1 MAPSY
6 LALKRTLC
14 VIGDDTATADPPTL
28 TQRLQGYHLESIAV
42 DPRAPNRLF
51 IGTAESGLRKSTDGA
66 ASFSRVGAETIGP
79 ERITAVAIGS
89 RHPETVWVGTE
100 PSRIYHSA
108 DGGETWTE
116 KTGLTDLPSAD
127 EWSFPPR
134 PHTHH
139 VRWIETDP
147 YDSDHL
153 YVGIEAGALVQTHD
167 GGETWE
173 DRRPTARRDIH
184 SMTTHPE
191 APGHAWVAAGDGY
204 AETRD
209 GGRTWTKPQEGLS
222 HRYCWSVAVDP
233 NDPACVLV
241 SAASGASSAHTPER
255 ADSYVYRR
263 RDGQRWQRLD
273 GRGLPM
279 GEGVVRAVLA
289 RGQQAGELYAA
300 TNRGLYRTGDQGSS
314 WVDIGLAWPA
324 ELRTQTPRG
333 LAVVPAESAPI

>member
-1 MAPSY
+1 MVSSY
-6 LALKRTLC
+6 LAMDNTLC
-14 VIGDDTATADPPTL
+14 VGAFDTESADTPTATS
-28 TQRLQGYHLESIAV
+28 RLGGYQLESIAV
-42 DPRAPNRLF
+42 DPSAPDRLF
-51 IGTAESGLRKSTDGA
+51 VGTAESGLLKSTDRA
-66 ASFSRVGAETIGP
+66 ATFDRVGAETIGP
-79 ERITAVAIGS
+79 ERITAVAIGT
-89 RHPETVWVGTE
+89 RTAERVWVGTE
-100 PSRIYHSA
+100 PSRLYHSA
-108 DGGETWTE
+108 DGGDTWTE
-116 KTGLTDLPSAD
+116 KPGLTELPSAD

-147 YDSDHL
+147 YDGDHL

-233 NDPACVLV
+233 DDPACVLV
-241 SAASGASSAHTPER
+241 SAASGARSAHTTER
-255 ADSYVYRR
+255 ASSYVYRR
-263 RDGQRWQRLD
+263 HDSQRWRRLD

-300 TNRGLYRTGDQGSS
+300 TNRGLYRTADQGSS
-314 WVDIGLAWPA
+314 WVGIDIPWP
-324 ELRTQTPRG
+324 ESLQTQRPRG
-333 LAVVPAESAPI
+333 LAVVPTDAART